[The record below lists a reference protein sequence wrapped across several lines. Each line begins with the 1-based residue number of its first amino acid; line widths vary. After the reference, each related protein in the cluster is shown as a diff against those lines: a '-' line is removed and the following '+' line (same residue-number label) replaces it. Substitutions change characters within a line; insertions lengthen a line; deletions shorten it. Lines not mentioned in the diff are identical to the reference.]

1 MTILKKKYYNIFL
14 NNLLFYLLALSLSLI
29 PWLEFIS
36 SNYRELDNIFNDNFI
51 FLIIFYLIF
60 VTLIYFLSKLI
71 FKKKDR
77 LFHTS
82 VTGISIWFFFQFNL
96 IKSILNNLFSGT
108 YIWHFSSEI
117 SLIIIISI
125 IIFLVCLTIK
135 NKNWSFF
142 ILFFLIFNFIYL
154 CTNLFPKIKTFNINN
169 NKIVHQNSEISK
181 IYSDI
186 NIRPNIYFFLSDA
199 MKPLNEFE
207 DFYKFKLNDFR
218 NHFKKNNYKYYEN
231 TSNYYE
237 WTKPVLTGFFT
248 LEENI
253 YTSESQDLDKK
264 DRKLKS
270 NIEQTFPT
278 LLKKEYKPKL
288 LKELYGLGYDFKWVG
303 NYQTN
308 CSYTNY
314 RYCLNSKKEN
324 FIDLYTLQA
333 FLSKSPIVQIFD
345 NLIQLKFIQNY
356 FDLSIL
362 HSNAIHEIDNFI
374 ISNKDYIKDMNP
386 TFFFIHEVEAHEPY
400 FVDLNCNN
408 KRFIGN
414 YNIEGYKNS
423 YLCVI
428 KKITKVIKT
437 IERFDP
443 NSIVIFQSDHSWIMS
458 TKSQNEFG
466 DRNNIFSLI
475 KSNKICKKTIPD
487 NPNNL
492 NIVKYFVNCLKN
504 QNL

>member
-1 MTILKKKYYNIFL
+1 MTILKKRYYNIFL
-14 NNLLFYLLALSLSLI
+14 NNFLFYLLALFLSLI
-29 PWLEFIS
+29 PWLEFIN
-36 SNYRELDNIFNDNFI
+36 SNYKELDNIVNDNFI
-51 FLIIFYLIF
+51 FLIFLYLIF
-60 VTLIYFLSKLI
+60 VTLIYFLSKFI
-71 FKKKDR
+71 FKKRNK
-77 LFHTS
+77 LFHVS
-82 VTGISIWFFFQFNL
+82 LTGISIWFFFQFNL
-96 IKSILNNLFSGT
+96 TKSILNSLFLGT

-117 SLIIIISI
+117 SLFLIITI
-125 IIFLVCLTIK
+125 IIFSIYLIIK
-135 NKNWSFF
+135 NNNWSFF
-142 ILFFLIFNFIYL
+142 ILFFLIFNFTYL
-154 CTNLFPKIKTFNINN
+154 CITLFPKIKTLNINN
-169 NKIVHQNSEISK
+169 DKIVFQNLETSN

-186 NIRPNIYFFLSDA
+186 SSRPNIYFFLSDA

-207 DFYKFKLNDFR
+207 DFYKIRLNDFR
-218 NHFKKNNYKYYEN
+218 NHFKKNDYKYYEN
-231 TSNYYE
+231 TSNLYY
-237 WTKPVLTGFFT
+237 WTEPVLTGFFT
-248 LEENI
+248 LEKNI
-253 YTSESQDLDKK
+253 YTKDTQNLEKK

-270 NIEQTFPT
+270 NIDQTFPS

-333 FLSKSPIVQIFD
+333 FLNKSPLVQIFD
-345 NLIQLKFIQNY
+345 NLIQLKFVQNH

-362 HSNAIHEIDNFI
+362 HSNAIQEIDKFI
-374 ISNKDYIKDMNP
+374 ILNKEYIKDMA
-386 TFFFIHEVEAHEPY
+386 TFFFIHEVETHEPY
-400 FVDLNCNN
+400 FVDSNCNN
-408 KRFIGN
+408 KRFIGD

-428 KKITKVIKT
+428 KKITNVIKT
-437 IERFDP
+437 IEKFDP

-458 TKSQNEFG
+458 TKSQSEFG

-475 KSNKICKKTIPD
+475 KNNKICKNTIPD

-492 NIVKYFVNCLKN
+492 NILKYFVNCLKN

>member
-14 NNLLFYLLALSLSLI
+14 NNFLFYLLALSLSLI

-36 SNYRELDNIFNDNFI
+36 SNYKELDNIVNNNFI
-51 FLIIFYLIF
+51 FLIILYLVFVSLIF
-60 VTLIYFLSKLI
+60 LLTKLI
-71 FKKKDR
+71 FKKKNK
-77 LFHTS
+77 LFHVS
-82 VTGISIWFFFQFNL
+82 LTGISIWFFFQFNL
-96 IKSILNNLFSGT
+96 IKSTLNDLFSET
-108 YIWHFSSEI
+108 YLWHFSSEI
-117 SLIIIISI
+117 SLILIIGLILFSVYL
-125 IIFLVCLTIK
+125 FIK
-135 NKNWSFF
+135 SNNWSFF
-142 ILFFLIFNFIYL
+142 ILFFLIFNFTYL
-154 CTNLFPKIKTFNINN
+154 CTTLFPKINILNINN
-169 NKIVHQNSEISK
+169 NKIVYQNLESSK

-186 NIRPNIYFFLSDA
+186 SNRPNIYFFLSDA

-207 DFYKFKLNDFR
+207 EFYKIKLNDFR
-218 NHFKKNNYKYYEN
+218 NYFKKNNYEYYDN
-231 TSNYYE
+231 VSNLYE
-237 WTKPVLTGFFT
+237 WTEPVLTGFFT

-253 YTSESQDLDKK
+253 YTLDSQNLDKK
-264 DRKLKS
+264 DKKLKS
-270 NIEQTFPT
+270 NIDKTFPT

-333 FLSKSPIVQIFD
+333 FLNKSPLVQIFD
-345 NLIQLKFIQNY
+345 NLIQLKFVQEH

-362 HSNAIHEIDNFI
+362 HSNAIQEIDNFI
-374 ISNKDYIKDMNP
+374 ILNKDYIKDMDP

-400 FVDLNCNN
+400 FVDINCNN

-414 YNIEGYKNS
+414 YNIDGYKNS

-437 IERFDP
+437 IEKFDP

-458 TKSQNEFG
+458 SKSEDEYGN
-466 DRNNIFSLI
+466 RKNIFSLI
-475 KSNKICKKTIPD
+475 KSNEICKKSIPD
-487 NPNNL
+487 NANNL
-492 NIVKYFVNCLKN
+492 NIVKYFINCIKN
-504 QNL
+504 QNF

>member
-14 NNLLFYLLALSLSLI
+14 DNFLFYLLALFLSLI

-36 SNYRELDNIFNDNFI
+36 SNHKELDNIVNDNFI
-51 FLIIFYLIF
+51 FLIILYLVL
-60 VTLIYFLSKLI
+60 VTLIYLFSKFV
-71 FKKKDR
+71 FKKKNK

-82 VTGISIWFFFQFNL
+82 LTAITIWIFFQFNL
-96 IKSILNNLFSGT
+96 VKSLINNLLSGT

-117 SLIIIISI
+117 SLILIIGFILISVFLI
-125 IIFLVCLTIK
+125 IRS
-135 NKNWSFF
+135 NNWSFF

-154 CTNLFPKIKTFNINN
+154 CTTLFPNIKTLNID
-169 NKIVHQNSEISK
+169 NKTVLQNLEPSK

-186 NIRPNIYFFLSDA
+186 YSRPNIYFFLSDA

-207 DFYKFKLNDFR
+207 DFYKIKLNDFR
-218 NHFKKNNYKYYEN
+218 NYFEKNNYRYYKN
-231 TSNYYE
+231 ITNFYE
-237 WTKPVLTGFFT
+237 WTEPVLTGFFT

-253 YTSESQDLDKK
+253 YTLDSQNLDKNN
-264 DRKLKS
+264 RKLKS
-270 NIEQTFPT
+270 NINQTFPT

-288 LKELYGLGYDFKWVG
+288 LRELYGLGYDFKWVG

-333 FLSKSPIVQIFD
+333 FLNKSPLVQIFD
-345 NLIQLKFIQNY
+345 NLIQLKFVQNH

-362 HSNAIHEIDNFI
+362 HSNAIQEIDNFI
-374 ISNKDYIKDMNP
+374 ISNKDYINDMDP

-400 FVDLNCNN
+400 FVDFNCNN

-437 IERFDP
+437 IEKFDP

-458 TKSQNEFG
+458 SKSENEFG
-466 DRNNIFSLI
+466 KRNNIFSLV
-475 KSNKICKKTIPD
+475 KNNEICKKSIPD
-487 NPNNL
+487 NANNL
-492 NIVKYFVNCLKN
+492 NIVKYFINCIKN
-504 QNL
+504 QNF